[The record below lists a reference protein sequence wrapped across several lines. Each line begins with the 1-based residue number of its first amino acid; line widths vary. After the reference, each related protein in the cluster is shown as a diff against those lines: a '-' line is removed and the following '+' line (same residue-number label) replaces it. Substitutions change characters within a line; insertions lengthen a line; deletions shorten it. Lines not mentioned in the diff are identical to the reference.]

1 MEKKVEKKGFFASLG
16 KRKLGV
22 VLNLFYAYMSL
33 GLVLIM
39 LGAILPDLK
48 TDYALSYQVGG
59 ALLSVQSVG
68 YVLAGLLAGYLP
80 LLLGIKV
87 SYILI
92 QLSVTLGFIML
103 LISGNPVWLLA
114 AMLLIGIGKGGI
126 TNYNNL
132 LMNIYSRGNAGP
144 LNILHACFAAG
155 AVIAPLI
162 VLAVSGWR
170 MAVIIGCICCAASL
184 VFLVLAGFSDKDLET
199 AEDSR
204 DPVKTGRNQ
213 KSADPAKAAAADAGA
228 EKAGSAKGDSR
239 KKKVDYG
246 FFREVLFW
254 VTVAIC
260 FFYQAVE
267 ASFMGWMTSFLIDT
281 GAMQASLAQFT
292 NSVLWMALMAGRL
305 LCSLAAKKFRPG
317 HMILALTLITTVF
330 MVLLLQSS
338 SPAGLLIATAGIGL
352 GMSGMFGTSVSNA
365 GDIFSRYPVC
375 MGFFVF
381 LTSMGAIVAPAV
393 VGTVANTAGMHTG
406 MSTLLLFAA
415 CMVAAA
421 ILNLFFQ
428 SLFFQGPFL

>member
-1 MEKKVEKKGFFASLG
+1 MEKKGFFASLG

-48 TDYALSYQVGG
+48 ADYALSYQVGG

-80 LLLGIKV
+80 LMLGIKK
-87 SYILI
+87 SFILI
-92 QLSVTLGFIML
+92 QFSVTLGFVML
-103 LISGNPVWLLA
+103 LISGNPVWLLI
-114 AMLLIGIGKGGI
+114 AMFLIGIGKGGI

-132 LMNIYSRGNAGP
+132 LMNIYSEGNAGP

-162 VLAVSGWR
+162 ALAVSGWR
-170 MAVIIGCICCAASL
+170 MAVTIGCICCAASL
-184 VFLVLAGFSDKDLET
+184 VFLFLAGFSDKDLET
-199 AEDSR
+199 SDKDS
-204 DPVKTGRNQ
+204 DA
-213 KSADPAKAAAADAGA
+213 SDPAADGM
-228 EKAGSAKGDSR
+228 EESR

-246 FFREVLFW
+246 FFLEKLFW
-254 VTVAIC
+254 VTVIIC

-267 ASFMGWMTSFLIDT
+267 ASFMGWMTSFLVDT
-281 GAMQASLAQFT
+281 GLMEASLAQFT
-292 NSVLWMALMAGRL
+292 TSVLWMALMAGRL
-305 LCSLAAKKFRPG
+305 LCSLADTKFSPR
-317 HMILALTLITTVF
+317 HMMLALTVITTLF
-330 MVLLLQSS
+330 MVPLLQSS
-338 SPAGLLIATAGIGL
+338 SPVGLIIATAGIGL

-381 LTSMGAIVAPAV
+381 MTSMGAIVAPAIIGV
-393 VGTVANTAGMHTG
+393 VANTAGMHTG
-406 MSTLLLFAA
+406 MSTLLAFSAL
-415 CMVAAA
+415 MVAAA
-421 ILNLFFQ
+421 ALNLFMQ
-428 SLFFQGPFL
+428 KGKRTAS

>member
-1 MEKKVEKKGFFASLG
+1 MEKKGFFASLG

-48 TDYALSYQVGG
+48 ADYALSYQVGG

-80 LLLGIKV
+80 LMLGIKK
-87 SYILI
+87 SFILI
-92 QLSVTLGFIML
+92 QFSVTLGFVML
-103 LISGNPVWLLA
+103 LISGNPVWLLI
-114 AMLLIGIGKGGI
+114 AMFLIGIGKGGI

-132 LMNIYSRGNAGP
+132 LMNIYSEGNAGP

-162 VLAVSGWR
+162 ALAVSGWR
-170 MAVIIGCICCAASL
+170 MAVTIGCICCAASL
-184 VFLVLAGFSDKDLET
+184 VFLFLAGFSDKDLET
-199 AEDSR
+199 SD
-204 DPVKTGRNQ
+204 
-213 KSADPAKAAAADAGA
+213 KASDASGLAADGM
-228 EKAGSAKGDSR
+228 EEGR

-246 FFREVLFW
+246 FFLEKLFW
-254 VTVAIC
+254 VTVIIC

-267 ASFMGWMTSFLIDT
+267 ASFMGWMTSFLVDT
-281 GAMQASLAQFT
+281 GLMEASLAQFT
-292 NSVLWMALMAGRL
+292 TSVLWMALMAGRL
-305 LCSLAAKKFRPG
+305 LCSLAATKFSPR
-317 HMILALTLITTVF
+317 HMILALTVITTVF

-338 SPAGLLIATAGIGL
+338 SPVGLIIATAGIGL

-381 LTSMGAIVAPAV
+381 MTSMGAIVAPAIIGV
-393 VGTVANTAGMHTG
+393 VANTTGMHTG
-406 MSTLLLFAA
+406 MSTLLVFSAL
-415 CMVAAA
+415 MVAAA
-421 ILNLFFQ
+421 ALNLFMQ
-428 SLFFQGPFL
+428 KGKRTAS

>member
-1 MEKKVEKKGFFASLG
+1 MKNSGFFSSLG

-39 LGAILPDLK
+39 LGSILPEMK
-48 TDYALSYQVGG
+48 SDYALSYQVGG

-80 LLLGIKV
+80 FVLGIKI
-87 SYILI
+87 SFILI
-92 QLSVTLGFIML
+92 QLSVTLGFVML
-103 LISGNPVWLLA
+103 LVSGNPVWLLI
-114 AMLLIGIGKGGI
+114 AMFLIGIGKGGI

-132 LMNIYSRGNAGP
+132 LMNIYSEGNAGP

-162 VLAVSGWR
+162 AMAVTGWR
-170 MAVIIGCICCAASL
+170 PAVIIGCVCCAASL
-184 VFLVLAGFSDKDLET
+184 AFLLPAGFSDKDLET
-199 AEDSR
+199 SDASDAP
-204 DPVKTGRNQ
+204 D
-213 KSADPAKAAAADAGA
+213 AADRV
-228 EKAGSAKGDSR
+228 KDNR

-246 FFREVLFW
+246 FIKEKLFW
-254 VTVAIC
+254 VTVIIC

-281 GAMQASLAQFT
+281 GVMAESLAQFT
-292 NSVLWMALMAGRL
+292 TSVLWMALMAGRL
-305 LCSLAAKKFRPG
+305 LCSAAAAKFSPRS
-317 HMILALTLITTVF
+317 MILALTLITTGF
-330 MVLLLQSS
+330 MAVLLQTK
-338 SPAGLLIATAGIGL
+338 SPAGLIIATAGIGL

-365 GDIFSRYPVC
+365 GDIFSKYPVC

-381 LTSMGAIVAPAV
+381 LTSMGAIVAPAII
-393 VGTVANTAGMHTG
+393 GSVANTHGMHIG
-406 MSTLLLFAA
+406 MSTLLIFAA

-421 ILNLFFQ
+421 ITNI
-428 SLFFQGPFL
+428 FLSRKKPAA

>member
-1 MEKKVEKKGFFASLG
+1 MKKTGFFSSLG

-33 GLVLIM
+33 GLDLIM
-39 LGAILPDLK
+39 LGSILPEMK
-48 TDYALSYQVGG
+48 ADYELSYQVGG

-80 LLLGIKV
+80 FLLGIKI
-87 SYILI
+87 SFILI

-103 LISGNPVWLLA
+103 LVSGNPVWLLI
-114 AMLLIGIGKGGI
+114 AMFLIGIGKGGI

-132 LMNIYSRGNAGP
+132 LMNIYSEGNAGP

-162 VLAVSGWR
+162 AMVVAGWR
-170 MAVIIGCICCAASL
+170 PAVIIGCVCCAASL
-184 VFLVLAGFSDKDLET
+184 AFLLPAGFSDKDLET
-199 AEDSR
+199 TDTP
-204 DPVKTGRNQ
+204 D
-213 KSADPAKAAAADAGA
+213 AADAGNS
-228 EKAGSAKGDSR
+228 G

-246 FFREVLFW
+246 FVKETLFW
-254 VTVAIC
+254 VTVIIC

-281 GAMQASLAQFT
+281 GVMAESLAQFT
-292 NSVLWMALMAGRL
+292 TSVLWMALMAGRL
-305 LCSLAAKKFRPG
+305 LCSVAATKFTPRS
-317 HMILALTLITTVF
+317 MILALTLITTGF
-330 MVLLLQSS
+330 MAVLLQTK
-338 SPAGLLIATAGIGL
+338 SPAGLIIATAGIGL

-365 GDIFSRYPVC
+365 GDIFSKYPVC

-381 LTSMGAIVAPAV
+381 LTSMGAIVAPAII
-393 VGTVANTAGMHTG
+393 GSVANTHGMHMG
-406 MSTLLLFAA
+406 MSTLLVFAA

-421 ILNLFFQ
+421 IINIWLSRDRFYRH
-428 SLFFQGPFL
+428 SSR

>member
-1 MEKKVEKKGFFASLG
+1 MEKKGFFVSLG

-48 TDYALSYQVGG
+48 ADYALSYQVGG

-103 LISGNPVWLLA
+103 LISGNPVWLLI
-114 AMLLIGIGKGGI
+114 AMLLIGVGKGGI

-132 LMNIYSRGNAGP
+132 LMNIYSEGNAGP

-162 VLAVSGWR
+162 ALAVSGWR
-170 MAVIIGCICCAASL
+170 MAVIIGCVCCVASL
-184 VFLVLAGFSDKDLET
+184 VFLVLAGFSDADLEN
-199 AEDSR
+199 AD
-204 DPVKTGRNQ
+204 
-213 KSADPAKAAAADAGA
+213 SADAAAAGT
-228 EKAGSAKGDSR
+228 EEGR

-246 FFREVLFW
+246 FLKEELFW
-254 VTVAIC
+254 VTVLIC

-281 GAMQASLAQFT
+281 GVMEASLAQFT
-292 NSVLWMALMAGRL
+292 TSVLWLALMAGRL
-305 LCSLAAKKFRPG
+305 LCSVAARKFRPL

-330 MVLLLQSS
+330 MILLLLNR
-338 SPAGLLIATAGIGL
+338 SPAGLIIATAGIGL

-381 LTSMGAIVAPAV
+381 LASMGAIVAPAIIGV
-393 VGTVANTAGMHTG
+393 VANKAGMHTG
-406 MSTLLLFAA
+406 MSTLLVFAA

-421 ILNLFFQ
+421 VVNQLMQ
-428 SLFFQGPFL
+428 RREKQA

>member
-1 MEKKVEKKGFFASLG
+1 MEKKGFFASLG

-48 TDYALSYQVGG
+48 ADYALSYQVGG

-80 LLLGIKV
+80 LMLGIKK
-87 SYILI
+87 SFILI
-92 QLSVTLGFIML
+92 QFSVTLGFVML
-103 LISGNPVWLLA
+103 LISGNPVWLLI
-114 AMLLIGIGKGGI
+114 AMFLIGIGKGGI

-132 LMNIYSRGNAGP
+132 LMNIYSEGNAGP

-162 VLAVSGWR
+162 ALAVSGWR
-170 MAVIIGCICCAASL
+170 MAVTIGCICCAASL
-184 VFLVLAGFSDKDLET
+184 VFLFLAGFSDKDLET
-199 AEDSR
+199 SDKDS
-204 DPVKTGRNQ
+204 DA
-213 KSADPAKAAAADAGA
+213 SDPAADGM
-228 EKAGSAKGDSR
+228 EESR

-246 FFREVLFW
+246 FFLEKLFW
-254 VTVAIC
+254 VTVIIC

-267 ASFMGWMTSFLIDT
+267 ASFMGWMTSFLVDT
-281 GAMQASLAQFT
+281 GLMEASLAQFT
-292 NSVLWMALMAGRL
+292 TSVLWMALMAGRL
-305 LCSLAAKKFRPG
+305 LCSLAATKFSPR
-317 HMILALTLITTVF
+317 HMILALTVITTVF

-338 SPAGLLIATAGIGL
+338 SPVGLIIATAGIGL

-381 LTSMGAIVAPAV
+381 MTSMGAIVAPAIIGV
-393 VGTVANTAGMHTG
+393 VANTAGMHTG
-406 MSTLLLFAA
+406 MSTLLAFSAL
-415 CMVAAA
+415 MVAAA
-421 ILNLFFQ
+421 ALNVFMQ
-428 SLFFQGPFL
+428 KGKRTAS

>member
-1 MEKKVEKKGFFASLG
+1 MKKAGFFSSLG

-39 LGAILPDLK
+39 LGSILPEMK
-48 TDYALSYQVGG
+48 SDYALSYQVGG

-80 LLLGIKV
+80 FVLGIKI
-87 SYILI
+87 SFILI
-92 QLSVTLGFIML
+92 QLSVTLGFVML
-103 LISGNPVWLLA
+103 LVSGNPVWLLA
-114 AMLLIGIGKGGI
+114 AMFLIGIGKGGI

-132 LMNIYSRGNAGP
+132 LMNIYSEGNAGP

-162 VLAVSGWR
+162 AMVVTGWR
-170 MAVIIGCICCAASL
+170 PAVIIGCVCCAASL
-184 VFLVLAGFSDKDLET
+184 AFLLPAGFSDKDLET
-199 AEDSR
+199 SDAPDISASAENS
-204 DPVKTGRNQ
+204 G
-213 KSADPAKAAAADAGA
+213 
-228 EKAGSAKGDSR
+228 

-246 FFREVLFW
+246 FVKEKLFW
-254 VTVAIC
+254 VTVIIC

-281 GAMQASLAQFT
+281 GVMAESLAQFT
-292 NSVLWMALMAGRL
+292 TSVLWMALMAGRL
-305 LCSLAAKKFRPG
+305 LCSAAATKVSPRS
-317 HMILALTLITTVF
+317 MILALTLITTGF
-330 MVLLLQSS
+330 MVILLQTK
-338 SPAGLLIATAGIGL
+338 SPAGLIIATAGIGL

-365 GDIFSRYPVC
+365 GDIFSKYPVC

-381 LTSMGAIVAPAV
+381 MTSMGAIVAPAII
-393 VGTVANTAGMHTG
+393 GSVANTHGMHIG
-406 MSTLLLFAA
+406 MSTLLIFAA

-421 ILNLFFQ
+421 VFNILLSRKKSN
-428 SLFFQGPFL
+428 S

>member
-1 MEKKVEKKGFFASLG
+1 MEKKGFFVSLG

-48 TDYALSYQVGG
+48 ADYALSYQVGG

-80 LLLGIKV
+80 LMLGIKV

-103 LISGNPVWLLA
+103 LISGNPVWLLI
-114 AMLLIGIGKGGI
+114 AMLLIGVGKGGI

-132 LMNIYSRGNAGP
+132 LMNIYSEGNAGP

-162 VLAVSGWR
+162 ALAVSGWR
-170 MAVIIGCICCAASL
+170 VAVIIGCACCAASL
-184 VFLVLAGFSDKDLET
+184 VFLVLAGFSDADLEN
-199 AEDSR
+199 AD
-204 DPVKTGRNQ
+204 
-213 KSADPAKAAAADAGA
+213 SADAAAAGTEED
-228 EKAGSAKGDSR
+228 R

-246 FFREVLFW
+246 FLKEKLFW
-254 VTVAIC
+254 VTVLIC

-281 GAMQASLAQFT
+281 GVMEASLARFT
-292 NSVLWMALMAGRL
+292 TSVLWLALMAGRL
-305 LCSLAAKKFRPG
+305 LCSVAARKFRPV

-330 MVLLLQSS
+330 MILLLLNR
-338 SPAGLLIATAGIGL
+338 SPAGLIIATAGIGL

-381 LTSMGAIVAPAV
+381 LASMGAIAAPAIIGV
-393 VGTVANTAGMHTG
+393 VANKAGMHTG
-406 MSTLLLFAA
+406 MSTLLVFAA

-421 ILNLFFQ
+421 VVNLLMQ
-428 SLFFQGPFL
+428 RGEKQA

>member
-1 MEKKVEKKGFFASLG
+1 MRNKGFFSSLG

-39 LGAILPDLK
+39 LGAILPELK
-48 TDYALSYQVGG
+48 ADYALSYQVGG

-80 LLLGIKV
+80 LLLGIKT
-87 SYILI
+87 SFILI
-92 QLSVTLGFIML
+92 QLSVTLGFFML
-103 LISGNPVWLLA
+103 LVSGNPVWLLA
-114 AMLLIGIGKGGI
+114 AMFLIGIGKGGI

-132 LMNIYSRGNAGP
+132 LMNIYSEGNAGP

-162 VLAVSGWR
+162 ALAVSGWR

-184 VFLVLAGFSDKDLET
+184 VFLVPAGFSDGDLE
-199 AEDSR
+199 
-204 DPVKTGRNQ
+204 
-213 KSADPAKAAAADAGA
+213 AADASDDG
-228 EKAGSAKGDSR
+228 KDQKG

-246 FFREVLFW
+246 FFKEKIFW
-254 VTVAIC
+254 ITVIIC

-267 ASFMGWMTSFLIDT
+267 ASFMGWMTSFLVDT
-281 GAMQASLAQFT
+281 GVMESSLAQFT
-292 NSVLWMALMAGRL
+292 TSVLWIALMAGRL
-305 LCSLAAKKFRPG
+305 LCSLAARKFRPR

-330 MVLLLQSS
+330 MILLLQSK
-338 SPAGLLIATAGIGL
+338 SPAGLIIATAGIGL

-365 GDIFSRYPVC
+365 GDVFTKYPVC

-381 LTSMGAIVAPAV
+381 LTCMGAIVAPAII
-393 VGTVANTAGMHTG
+393 GSVANTAGMHAG
-406 MSTLLLFAA
+406 MSTLLIFGV
-415 CMVAAA
+415 CMIAAA
-421 ILNLFFQ
+421 VLNILMYR
-428 SLFFQGPFL
+428 QGSRLSGNSIK

>member
-1 MEKKVEKKGFFASLG
+1 MRNTGFFSSLG

-39 LGAILPDLK
+39 LGSILPEMK
-48 TDYALSYQVGG
+48 ADYALSYQVGG

-80 LLLGIKV
+80 YLLGIKI
-87 SYILI
+87 SFILI
-92 QLSVTLGFIML
+92 QLSVTVGFIML
-103 LISGNPVWLLA
+103 LISGNPVWLLI
-114 AMLLIGIGKGGI
+114 AMFLIGIGKGGI

-132 LMNIYSRGNAGP
+132 LMNIYSEGNAGP

-162 VLAVSGWR
+162 AMMVTGWR
-170 MAVIIGCICCAASL
+170 PAVIIGCVCCAASL
-184 VFLVLAGFSDKDLET
+184 AFLLPAGFSDRDLET
-199 AEDSR
+199 SDTPDTAER
-204 DPVKTGRNQ
+204 
-213 KSADPAKAAAADAGA
+213 A
-228 EKAGSAKGDSR
+228 EDSR

-246 FFREVLFW
+246 FVREKLFW
-254 VTVAIC
+254 VTVIIC

-281 GAMQASLAQFT
+281 GVMAESLAQFT
-292 NSVLWMALMAGRL
+292 TSVLWMALMAGRL
-305 LCSLAAKKFRPG
+305 LCSAAATKFSPRS
-317 HMILALTLITTVF
+317 MILALTLITTGF
-330 MVLLLQSS
+330 MFMLLQTK
-338 SPAGLLIATAGIGL
+338 SPAGLIIATAGIGL

-381 LTSMGAIVAPAV
+381 LTSMGAIVAPAII
-393 VGTVANTAGMHTG
+393 GSVANTQGMQIG
-406 MSTLLLFAA
+406 MSTLLIFSA

-421 ILNLFFQ
+421 IINIRL
-428 SLFFQGPFL
+428 SRKKM

>member
-1 MEKKVEKKGFFASLG
+1 MRNKGFFSSLG

-39 LGAILPDLK
+39 LGAILPELK
-48 TDYALSYQVGG
+48 ADYALSYQVGG

-80 LLLGIKV
+80 LLLGIKT
-87 SYILI
+87 SFILI
-92 QLSVTLGFIML
+92 QLSVTLGFFML
-103 LISGNPVWLLA
+103 LVSGNPVWLLA
-114 AMLLIGIGKGGI
+114 AMFLIGIGKGGI

-132 LMNIYSRGNAGP
+132 LMNIYSEGNAGP

-162 VLAVSGWR
+162 ALAVSGWR

-184 VFLVLAGFSDKDLET
+184 VFLVPAGFSDGDLE
-199 AEDSR
+199 
-204 DPVKTGRNQ
+204 
-213 KSADPAKAAAADAGA
+213 AADASDDG
-228 EKAGSAKGDSR
+228 KDQKG

-246 FFREVLFW
+246 FFKEKIFW
-254 VTVAIC
+254 ITVIIC

-267 ASFMGWMTSFLIDT
+267 ASFMGWMTSFLVDT
-281 GAMQASLAQFT
+281 GVMESSLAQFT
-292 NSVLWMALMAGRL
+292 TSVLWITLMAGRL
-305 LCSLAAKKFRPG
+305 LCSLAARKFRPR

-330 MVLLLQSS
+330 MILLLQSK
-338 SPAGLLIATAGIGL
+338 SPAGLIIATAGIGL

-365 GDIFSRYPVC
+365 GDVFTKYPVC

-381 LTSMGAIVAPAV
+381 LTCMGAIVAPAII
-393 VGTVANTAGMHTG
+393 GSVANTAGMHAG
-406 MSTLLLFAA
+406 MSTLLIFGV
-415 CMVAAA
+415 CMIAAA
-421 ILNLFFQ
+421 VLNILMYR
-428 SLFFQGPFL
+428 QGSRLSGNSIK

>member
-1 MEKKVEKKGFFASLG
+1 MKKAGFFSSLG

-39 LGAILPDLK
+39 LGSILPEMK
-48 TDYALSYQVGG
+48 SDYALSYQVGG

-80 LLLGIKV
+80 FVLGIKI
-87 SYILI
+87 SFILI
-92 QLSVTLGFIML
+92 QLSVTLGFVML
-103 LISGNPVWLLA
+103 LVSGNPVWLLA
-114 AMLLIGIGKGGI
+114 AMFLIGIGKGGI

-132 LMNIYSRGNAGP
+132 LMNIYSEGNAGP

-162 VLAVSGWR
+162 AMVVTGWR
-170 MAVIIGCICCAASL
+170 PAVIIGCVCCAASL
-184 VFLVLAGFSDKDLET
+184 AFLLPAGFSDKDLET
-199 AEDSR
+199 SDAPDISASAENS
-204 DPVKTGRNQ
+204 G
-213 KSADPAKAAAADAGA
+213 
-228 EKAGSAKGDSR
+228 

-246 FFREVLFW
+246 FIKEKLFW
-254 VTVAIC
+254 VTVIIC

-281 GAMQASLAQFT
+281 GVMAESLAQFT
-292 NSVLWMALMAGRL
+292 TSVLWMALMAGRL
-305 LCSLAAKKFRPG
+305 LCSAAAAKFSPRS
-317 HMILALTLITTVF
+317 MILALTLITTGF
-330 MVLLLQSS
+330 MAVLLQTK
-338 SPAGLLIATAGIGL
+338 SPAGLIIATAGIGL

-365 GDIFSRYPVC
+365 GDIFSKYPVC

-381 LTSMGAIVAPAV
+381 LTSMGAIVAPAII
-393 VGTVANTAGMHTG
+393 GSVANTHGMHIG
-406 MSTLLLFAA
+406 MSTLLIFAA

-421 ILNLFFQ
+421 VFNILLSRKKSN
-428 SLFFQGPFL
+428 S

>member
-1 MEKKVEKKGFFASLG
+1 MEKKGFFASLG

-48 TDYALSYQVGG
+48 ADYALSYQVGG

-80 LLLGIKV
+80 LMLGIKK
-87 SYILI
+87 SFILI
-92 QLSVTLGFIML
+92 QFSVTLGFVML
-103 LISGNPVWLLA
+103 LISGNPVWLLI
-114 AMLLIGIGKGGI
+114 AMFLIGIGKGGI

-132 LMNIYSRGNAGP
+132 LMNIYSEGNAGP

-162 VLAVSGWR
+162 ALAVSGWR
-170 MAVIIGCICCAASL
+170 MAVTIGCICCAASL
-184 VFLVLAGFSDKDLET
+184 VFLFLAGFSDKDLET
-199 AEDSR
+199 SDKDS
-204 DPVKTGRNQ
+204 DA
-213 KSADPAKAAAADAGA
+213 SDPAADGM
-228 EKAGSAKGDSR
+228 EESR

-246 FFREVLFW
+246 FFLEKLFW
-254 VTVAIC
+254 VTVIIC

-267 ASFMGWMTSFLIDT
+267 ASFMGWMTSFLVDT
-281 GAMQASLAQFT
+281 GLMEASLAQFT
-292 NSVLWMALMAGRL
+292 TSVLWMALMAGRL
-305 LCSLAAKKFRPG
+305 LCSLAATKFSPR
-317 HMILALTLITTVF
+317 HMILALTVITTVF

-338 SPAGLLIATAGIGL
+338 SPVGLIIATAGIGL

-381 LTSMGAIVAPAV
+381 MTSMGAIVAPAIIGV
-393 VGTVANTAGMHTG
+393 VANTAGMHTG
-406 MSTLLLFAA
+406 MSTLLAFSAF
-415 CMVAAA
+415 MVAAA
-421 ILNLFFQ
+421 ALNLFMQ
-428 SLFFQGPFL
+428 KGKRTAS

>member
-1 MEKKVEKKGFFASLG
+1 MRNTGFFSSLG

-39 LGAILPDLK
+39 LGSILPEMK
-48 TDYALSYQVGG
+48 ADYALSYQVGG

-80 LLLGIKV
+80 YLLGIKI
-87 SYILI
+87 SFILI
-92 QLSVTLGFIML
+92 QLSVTVGFIML
-103 LISGNPVWLLA
+103 LVSGNPVWLLI
-114 AMLLIGIGKGGI
+114 AMFLIGIGKGGI

-132 LMNIYSRGNAGP
+132 LMNIYSEGNAGP

-162 VLAVSGWR
+162 AMMVTGWR
-170 MAVIIGCICCAASL
+170 PAVIIGCVCCAASL
-184 VFLVLAGFSDKDLET
+184 AFLLPAGFSDKDLET
-199 AEDSR
+199 SDTPDTAER
-204 DPVKTGRNQ
+204 
-213 KSADPAKAAAADAGA
+213 A
-228 EKAGSAKGDSR
+228 EDSR

-246 FFREVLFW
+246 FVREKLFW
-254 VTVAIC
+254 VTVIIC

-281 GAMQASLAQFT
+281 GVMAESLAQFT
-292 NSVLWMALMAGRL
+292 TSVLWMSLMAGRL
-305 LCSLAAKKFRPG
+305 LCSAAATKFSPRS
-317 HMILALTLITTVF
+317 MILALTLITTGF
-330 MVLLLQSS
+330 MVMLLQTK
-338 SPAGLLIATAGIGL
+338 SPAGLIIATAGIGL

-365 GDIFSRYPVC
+365 GDIFSKYPVC

-381 LTSMGAIVAPAV
+381 LTSMGAIVAPAII
-393 VGTVANTAGMHTG
+393 GSVANTHGMHMG
-406 MSTLLLFAA
+406 MSTLLVFAA

-421 ILNLFFQ
+421 IINIRLSRDRFYRH
-428 SLFFQGPFL
+428 SSR

>member
-1 MEKKVEKKGFFASLG
+1 MGENMEKKGFFASLG

-48 TDYALSYQVGG
+48 ADYALSYQVGG

-80 LLLGIKV
+80 LMLGIKK
-87 SYILI
+87 SFILI
-92 QLSVTLGFIML
+92 QFSVTLGFVML
-103 LISGNPVWLLA
+103 LISGNPVWLLI
-114 AMLLIGIGKGGI
+114 AMFLIGIGKGGI

-132 LMNIYSRGNAGP
+132 LMNIYSEGNAGP

-162 VLAVSGWR
+162 ALAVSGWR
-170 MAVIIGCICCAASL
+170 MAVTIGCICCAASL
-184 VFLVLAGFSDKDLET
+184 VFLFLAGFSDKDLET
-199 AEDSR
+199 SD
-204 DPVKTGRNQ
+204 
-213 KSADPAKAAAADAGA
+213 KASDASGLAADGM
-228 EKAGSAKGDSR
+228 EEGR

-246 FFREVLFW
+246 FFLEKLFW
-254 VTVAIC
+254 VTVIIC

-267 ASFMGWMTSFLIDT
+267 ASFMGWMTSFLVDT
-281 GAMQASLAQFT
+281 GLMEASLAQFT
-292 NSVLWMALMAGRL
+292 TSVLWMALMAGRL
-305 LCSLAAKKFRPG
+305 LCSLAATKFSPR
-317 HMILALTLITTVF
+317 HMILALTVITTVF
-330 MVLLLQSS
+330 MVMLLQSS
-338 SPAGLLIATAGIGL
+338 SPVGLIIATAGIGL

-381 LTSMGAIVAPAV
+381 MTSMGAIVAPAIIGV
-393 VGTVANTAGMHTG
+393 VANTAGMHTG
-406 MSTLLLFAA
+406 MSTLLAFSAL
-415 CMVAAA
+415 MVAAA
-421 ILNLFFQ
+421 ALNLFMQ
-428 SLFFQGPFL
+428 KGKRTAS

>member
-1 MEKKVEKKGFFASLG
+1 MGENMEKKGFFASLG

-48 TDYALSYQVGG
+48 ADYALSYQVGG

-80 LLLGIKV
+80 LMLGIKK
-87 SYILI
+87 SFILI
-92 QLSVTLGFIML
+92 QFSVTLGFVML
-103 LISGNPVWLLA
+103 LISGNPVWLLI
-114 AMLLIGIGKGGI
+114 AMFLIGIGKGGI

-132 LMNIYSRGNAGP
+132 LMNIYSEGNAGP

-162 VLAVSGWR
+162 ALAVSGWR
-170 MAVIIGCICCAASL
+170 MAVTIGCICCAASL
-184 VFLVLAGFSDKDLET
+184 VFLFLAGFSDKDLET
-199 AEDSR
+199 SD
-204 DPVKTGRNQ
+204 
-213 KSADPAKAAAADAGA
+213 KASDASGLAADGM
-228 EKAGSAKGDSR
+228 EEGR

-246 FFREVLFW
+246 FFLEKLFW
-254 VTVAIC
+254 VTVIIC

-267 ASFMGWMTSFLIDT
+267 ASFMGWMTSFLVDT
-281 GAMQASLAQFT
+281 GLMEASLAQFT
-292 NSVLWMALMAGRL
+292 TSVLWMALMAGRL
-305 LCSLAAKKFRPG
+305 LCSLAATKFSPR
-317 HMILALTLITTVF
+317 HMILALTVITTVF

-338 SPAGLLIATAGIGL
+338 SPVGLIIATAGIGL

-381 LTSMGAIVAPAV
+381 MTSMGAIVAPAIIGV
-393 VGTVANTAGMHTG
+393 VANTAGMHTG
-406 MSTLLLFAA
+406 MSTLLVFSAL
-415 CMVAAA
+415 MVAAA
-421 ILNLFFQ
+421 ALNLFMQ
-428 SLFFQGPFL
+428 KGKRTAS

>member
-1 MEKKVEKKGFFASLG
+1 MKKNGFFSSLG

-39 LGAILPDLK
+39 LGSILPEMK
-48 TDYALSYQVGG
+48 ADYALSYQVGG

-80 LLLGIKV
+80 FLIGIKV
-87 SYILI
+87 SFILI

-103 LISGNPVWLLA
+103 LVSGNPVWLLI
-114 AMLLIGIGKGGI
+114 AMFLIGIGKGGI

-132 LMNIYSRGNAGP
+132 LMNIYSEGNAGP

-162 VLAVSGWR
+162 AMVVAGWR
-170 MAVIIGCICCAASL
+170 SAVIIGCVCCAASL
-184 VFLVLAGFSDKDLET
+184 AFLLPAGFSDKDLET
-199 AEDSR
+199 TDTPDISDMAE
-204 DPVKTGRNQ
+204 NN
-213 KSADPAKAAAADAGA
+213 
-228 EKAGSAKGDSR
+228 R

-246 FFREVLFW
+246 FVKEKLFW
-254 VTVAIC
+254 VTVIIC

-281 GAMQASLAQFT
+281 GVMAESLAQFT
-292 NSVLWMALMAGRL
+292 TSVLWMALMAGRL
-305 LCSLAAKKFRPG
+305 LCSVAARKFTPRS
-317 HMILALTLITTVF
+317 MILALTLITTGF
-330 MVLLLQSS
+330 MAVLLQTK
-338 SPAGLLIATAGIGL
+338 SPAGLIIATAGIGL

-365 GDIFSRYPVC
+365 GDIFSKYPVC

-381 LTSMGAIVAPAV
+381 LTSMGAIVAPAII
-393 VGTVANTAGMHTG
+393 GSVANTHGMHMG
-406 MSTLLLFAA
+406 MSTLLVFAA

-421 ILNLFFQ
+421 IINLWL
-428 SLFFQGPFL
+428 SRDRVYRHSNR

>member
-1 MEKKVEKKGFFASLG
+1 MEKKGFFVSLG

-48 TDYALSYQVGG
+48 ADYALSYQVGG

-103 LISGNPVWLLA
+103 LISGNPVWLLI
-114 AMLLIGIGKGGI
+114 AMLLIGVGKGGI

-132 LMNIYSRGNAGP
+132 LMNIYSEGNAGP

-162 VLAVSGWR
+162 ALAVSGWR
-170 MAVIIGCICCAASL
+170 MAVIIGCVCCVASL
-184 VFLVLAGFSDKDLET
+184 VFLVLAGFSDADLEN
-199 AEDSR
+199 AD
-204 DPVKTGRNQ
+204 
-213 KSADPAKAAAADAGA
+213 SADAAAAGT
-228 EKAGSAKGDSR
+228 EEGR

-246 FFREVLFW
+246 FLKEKLFW
-254 VTVAIC
+254 VTVLIC

-281 GAMQASLAQFT
+281 G
-292 NSVLWMALMAGRL
+292 V
-305 LCSLAAKKFRPG
+305 
-317 HMILALTLITTVF
+317 LTLITTVF
-330 MVLLLQSS
+330 MILLLLNR
-338 SPAGLLIATAGIGL
+338 SPAGLIIATAGIGL

-381 LTSMGAIVAPAV
+381 LASMGAIVAPAIIGV
-393 VGTVANTAGMHTG
+393 VANKAGMHTG
-406 MSTLLLFAA
+406 MSTLLVFAA

-421 ILNLFFQ
+421 VVNLLMQ
-428 SLFFQGPFL
+428 RREKQA

>member
-1 MEKKVEKKGFFASLG
+1 MEKKGFFVSLG

-48 TDYALSYQVGG
+48 ADYALSYQVGG

-103 LISGNPVWLLA
+103 LISGNPVWLLI
-114 AMLLIGIGKGGI
+114 AMLLIGVGKGGI

-132 LMNIYSRGNAGP
+132 LMNIYSEGNAGP

-162 VLAVSGWR
+162 ALAVSGWR
-170 MAVIIGCICCAASL
+170 MAVIIGCVCCVASL
-184 VFLVLAGFSDKDLET
+184 VFLVLAGFSDADLEN
-199 AEDSR
+199 AD
-204 DPVKTGRNQ
+204 
-213 KSADPAKAAAADAGA
+213 SADAAAAGT
-228 EKAGSAKGDSR
+228 EEGR

-246 FFREVLFW
+246 FLKEKLFW
-254 VTVAIC
+254 VTVLIC

-281 GAMQASLAQFT
+281 GVMEASLARFT
-292 NSVLWMALMAGRL
+292 TSVLWLALMAGRL
-305 LCSLAAKKFRPG
+305 LCSVAARKFRPL

-330 MVLLLQSS
+330 MILLLLNR
-338 SPAGLLIATAGIGL
+338 SPAGLIIATAGIGL

-381 LTSMGAIVAPAV
+381 LASMGAIVAPAII
-393 VGTVANTAGMHTG
+393 GVAANKAGMHTG
-406 MSTLLLFAA
+406 MSTLLVFAA

-421 ILNLFFQ
+421 VVNLLMQ
-428 SLFFQGPFL
+428 RREKQA

>member
-1 MEKKVEKKGFFASLG
+1 MKKTGFFSSLG

-39 LGAILPDLK
+39 LGSILPEMK
-48 TDYALSYQVGG
+48 ADYELSYQVGG

-80 LLLGIKV
+80 FLLGIKI
-87 SYILI
+87 SFILI
-92 QLSVTLGFIML
+92 QLSVTLGFIMFL
-103 LISGNPVWLLA
+103 VSGNPVWLLI
-114 AMLLIGIGKGGI
+114 AMFLIGIGKGGI

-132 LMNIYSRGNAGP
+132 LMNIYSEGNAGP

-162 VLAVSGWR
+162 AMVVAGWR
-170 MAVIIGCICCAASL
+170 PAVIIGCVCCAASL
-184 VFLVLAGFSDKDLET
+184 AFLLPAGFSDKDLET
-199 AEDSR
+199 TDTP
-204 DPVKTGRNQ
+204 D
-213 KSADPAKAAAADAGA
+213 AADAGNS
-228 EKAGSAKGDSR
+228 G

-246 FFREVLFW
+246 FVKEKLFW
-254 VTVAIC
+254 VTVIIC

-281 GAMQASLAQFT
+281 GVMAESLAQFT
-292 NSVLWMALMAGRL
+292 TSVLWMALMAGRL
-305 LCSLAAKKFRPG
+305 LCSAAATKFTPRS
-317 HMILALTLITTVF
+317 MILALTLITTGF
-330 MVLLLQSS
+330 MAVLLQTK
-338 SPAGLLIATAGIGL
+338 SPAGLIIATAGIGL

-365 GDIFSRYPVC
+365 GDIFSKYPVC

-381 LTSMGAIVAPAV
+381 LTSMGAIVAPAII
-393 VGTVANTAGMHTG
+393 GSVANTHGMHMG
-406 MSTLLLFAA
+406 MSTLLVFAA

-421 ILNLFFQ
+421 IINIWLSRDRFYRH
-428 SLFFQGPFL
+428 SSR

>member
-1 MEKKVEKKGFFASLG
+1 MKKTGFFSSLG

-39 LGAILPDLK
+39 LGSILPEMK
-48 TDYALSYQVGG
+48 ADYELSYQVGG

-80 LLLGIKV
+80 FLLGIKI
-87 SYILI
+87 SFILI

-103 LISGNPVWLLA
+103 LVSGNPVWLLI
-114 AMLLIGIGKGGI
+114 AMFLIGIGKGGI

-132 LMNIYSRGNAGP
+132 LMNIYSEGNAGP

-162 VLAVSGWR
+162 AMVVAGWR
-170 MAVIIGCICCAASL
+170 PAVIIGCVCCAASL
-184 VFLVLAGFSDKDLET
+184 AFLLPAGFSDKDLET
-199 AEDSR
+199 TDTP
-204 DPVKTGRNQ
+204 D
-213 KSADPAKAAAADAGA
+213 AADTGNS
-228 EKAGSAKGDSR
+228 G

-246 FFREVLFW
+246 FVKEKLFW
-254 VTVAIC
+254 VTVIIC

-281 GAMQASLAQFT
+281 GVMAESLAQFT
-292 NSVLWMALMAGRL
+292 TSVLWMALMAGRL
-305 LCSLAAKKFRPG
+305 LCSAAATKFTPRS
-317 HMILALTLITTVF
+317 MILALTLITTGF
-330 MVLLLQSS
+330 MAVLLQTK
-338 SPAGLLIATAGIGL
+338 SPAGLIIATAGIGL

-365 GDIFSRYPVC
+365 GDIFSKYPVC

-381 LTSMGAIVAPAV
+381 LTSMGAIVAPAII
-393 VGTVANTAGMHTG
+393 GSVANTHGMHMG
-406 MSTLLLFAA
+406 MSTLLVFAA

-421 ILNLFFQ
+421 IINIWLSRDRFYRH
-428 SLFFQGPFL
+428 SSR